1 MAGLTIAVVFLAA
14 TASARGNAFTPP
26 GHRLFHGVTDTDHA
40 RDFRV
45 FAHRVG
51 AHPALMQSFFRWRKR
66 LPEPILHRWTATF
79 DRWKATRTRGVIS
92 LSTAPGGKP
101 EVISPREIARG
112 RGDKYILQLNQ
123 SLADSEQ
130 VVYIR
135 LFPEMNGHWNPY
147 CAYNANGSS
156 RGRSHST
163 ANFRDAWRRFVTI
176 IRGGKRREV
185 NRRLV
190 GLGMPRILRASSNQ
204 ARVYRRRGVPQVLPR
219 PRVAFMWGPQ
229 TIGSPD
235 VAGNQPGDYWPGHRY
250 VDWVGADIYSKFAS
264 PGVWAALHGF
274 YRKWDRWPFFIGEY
288 SPWDNDYRGAFTR
301 RLFDWAENHHRVR
314 AMIYYRSVS
323 PNNIFDINHWPAAR
337 RVIRHHLNKH
347 RWDPFGPGT
356 RH

>member
-1 MAGLTIAVVFLAA
+1 LAGLAIAVVVLLAPA
-14 TASARGNAFTPP
+14 TAHGNAFTPP

-45 FAHRVG
+45 FARRVR
-51 AHPALMQSFFRWRKR
+51 AHPALMQSFFRWRR
-66 LPEPILHRWTATF
+66 HLPNEILHRWRATF
-79 DRWKATRTRGVIS
+79 DRWDATRTRGVIS

-101 EVISPREIARG
+101 EVISPRQIALG
-112 RGDKYILQLNQ
+112 RGDHYILQLNREI
-123 SLADSEQ
+123 ADSNQ

-147 CAYNANGSS
+147 CAYNTDGSF

-163 ANFRDAWRRFVTI
+163 ASFRDAWRRFVTI
-176 IRGGKRREV
+176 VRGGKRRKI

-190 GLGMPRILRASSNQ
+190 GLGMPRMLRAHSNH
-204 ARVYRRRGVPQVLPR
+204 ARIYRRQDVPHVLPH
-219 PRVAFMWGPQ
+219 PPVAFMWGPQ
-229 TIGSPD
+229 TIASPD

-250 VDWVGADIYSKFAS
+250 VDWVGADIYSKFGS
-264 PGVWAALHGF
+264 PGVWAALFRF
-274 YRKWDRWPFFIGEY
+274 YRKWDRWPFVIGEY

-301 RLFDWAENHHRVR
+301 RLFNWAEDHHRVR
-314 AMIYYRSVS
+314 AMIYYRSVF

-347 RWDPFGPGT
+347 RWDPFAPGT